1 MTLVGPFF
9 AVMSAV
15 LFAAGD
21 IAVRKGLIRG
31 RPLTAAYTNV
41 LVNLLIMW
49 PLALLLTN
57 PHEVTIQGVIIFALA
72 GFMAPTLGRLFRFAG
87 LNVIGVAKASP
98 FSAIGPFFTA
108 ALAILFL
115 HENLTL
121 FILLGTSVMVL
132 GVLYISLGEW
142 AGPSRKGISIILLS
156 TGFFS
161 IAEILRKLGIEMIS
175 SPPLGVAIGSSVAF
189 VTYLLYL
196 GVTEQK
202 LIPKDGFN
210 KLFAISGVC
219 TAFGLFSTFIAL
231 RESLVTLVV
240 PIFDSAPLLA
250 VIFSAF
256 FLKDI
261 EVVGKKVLISV
272 TLVVVGGILLTS

>member
-1 MTLVGPFF
+1 MLF
-9 AVMSAV
+9 AVA
-15 LFAAGD
+15 D
-21 IAVRKGLIRG
+21 ITVRKGLIRG
-31 RPLTAAYTNV
+31 RPLTAAYTSV
-41 LVNLLIMW
+41 LVNLFIMW

-57 PHEVTIQGVIIFALA
+57 PQEVTVQGVITFALA

-98 FSAIGPFFTA
+98 FSALSPFFTA

-142 AGPSRKGISIILLS
+142 EGPSRKAISIILLS

-189 VTYLLYL
+189 VTYVLYL
-196 GVTEQK
+196 GVTERK
-202 LIPKDGFN
+202 LIPEDSFS
-210 KLFAISGVC
+210 KLFVISGVC
-219 TAFGLFSTFIAL
+219 TAFGLFSIFIAL
-231 RESLVTLVV
+231 QESPVTLVV

-261 EVVGKKVLISV
+261 EVVGKKILISV
-272 TLVVVGGILLTS
+272 SLVIVGGILLIS